1 MNETAGLAA
10 NQDFLE
16 FRRIWMHQTTGLG
29 QLLGLVL
36 TGTIC
41 LFLQTSV
48 AFANSDP
55 TEIAAAKVDKKYSDH
70 DSDVKRLF
78 ASRCSWC
85 HQGYGMKK
93 ADGPRL
99 AGTNKSR
106 EEVINQ
112 IAFGKSPMPGFRKQ
126 LKEWQIE
133 SLADYIKAL
142 PDE

>member
-1 MNETAGLAA
+1 M
-10 NQDFLE
+10 
-16 FRRIWMHQTTGLG
+16 RRMTGLL
-29 QLLGLVL
+29 QILGAIL

-41 LFLQTSV
+41 VFLQTSL
-48 AFANSDP
+48 ALANNDP
-55 TEIAAAKVDKKYSDH
+55 TEVAAAQVDKKYSEQK
-70 DSDVKRLF
+70 SDVKRLF

-99 AGTNKSR
+99 AGTKLSR
-106 EEVINQ
+106 DEVIKQ
-112 IAFGKSPMPGFRKQ
+112 ISFGKTPMPGFRKQ

-142 PDE
+142 PDD

>member
-1 MNETAGLAA
+1 MYRTTRLVRVLGSILTVAICGFMQASLATA
-10 NQDFLE
+10 ND
-16 FRRIWMHQTTGLG
+16 
-29 QLLGLVL
+29 
-36 TGTIC
+36 
-41 LFLQTSV
+41 
-48 AFANSDP
+48 DP
-55 TEIAAAKVDKKYSDH
+55 TEVAAEIVDKKYSEY

-85 HQGYGMKK
+85 HQGYGMKQ

-99 AGTNKSR
+99 AGIGKSR
-106 EEVINQ
+106 EEVIKQ